1 MFYHAFIDSLHDKD
15 SFLGYSGVMLMFSST
30 FFADMNVVIGSLAAL
45 GGLVLLIYNI
55 LIKIKEYKIK
65 RIELNKLENNIN
77 EKDI

>member
-15 SFLGYSGVMLMFSST
+15 SYLGYGGVMLMFSST

>member
-1 MFYHAFIDSLHDKD
+1 MFYNAFIDSLHDKD
-15 SFLGYSGVMLMFSST
+15 SYLGYSGVMLMFSST
-30 FFADMNVVIGSLAAL
+30 FFSDLNVVIGSLAAL